1 MARYLTLSDES
12 FLDSLEFIYNSQ
24 DRSKAIL
31 YDLSVYAQHPSARS
45 PSHTKK
51 LAVWNPT

>member
-31 YDLSVYAQHPSARS
+31 YDLSVYAQHPSAGS